1 MVHILIYNMKSRK
14 KQITL
19 NTVLTC
25 LILLAIVVFL
35 LLNNLRIYQKRA
47 ELASIVEQLEEKE
60 IELQDKKQELEEQI
74 DKIHSQESLE
84 RIARE
89 QLNLIKPGE
98 QVVVIQKQE
107 QEQEKEEEE
116 EESSF
121 WDFKWLFR

>member
-1 MVHILIYNMKSRK
+1 MKSRK

-35 LLNNLRIYQKRA
+35 LLNNLRIYQKRS

-107 QEQEKEEEE
+107 QEQEKETEEE
-116 EESSF
+116 KSSF
-121 WDFKWLFR
+121 WDFKWLFK